1 MLPKLTNR
9 TRRIGVRVQE
19 AVFDRIRQCAAN
31 HGKTASEW
39 CSERLSEI
47 ARGVPSVFEQALMA
61 EIAATQN
68 ITITLLYEMAEG
80 RKLSRE
86 RVQEILDSA
95 HAAKYGDAD
104 ERLKHALADMPEA
117 ASVGSRARR

>member
-1 MLPKLTNR
+1 MRKLTR
-9 TRRIGVRVQE
+9 GVSPKFTESDYHRLQSF
-19 AVFDRIRQCAAN
+19 ADRD
-31 HGKTASEW
+31 GKCLGEW
-39 CSERLSEI
+39 CRDKLLEFLER
-47 ARGVPSVFEQALMA
+47 PSVNAPARALMA

-104 ERLKHALADMPEA
+104 ERLKHALADMPET

>member
-1 MLPKLTNR
+1 
-9 TRRIGVRVQE
+9 
-19 AVFDRIRQCAAN
+19 
-31 HGKTASEW
+31 
-39 CSERLSEI
+39 
-47 ARGVPSVFEQALMA
+47 MA

-104 ERLKHALADMPEA
+104 ERLKHALADMPET

>member
-1 MLPKLTNR
+1 
-9 TRRIGVRVQE
+9 
-19 AVFDRIRQCAAN
+19 
-31 HGKTASEW
+31 
-39 CSERLSEI
+39 
-47 ARGVPSVFEQALMA
+47 MA

-68 ITITLLYEMAEG
+68 ITVTILYEMANG

-104 ERLKHALADMPEA
+104 DRLKHALAENPEPP
-117 ASVGSRARR
+117 GFESRARK